1 MARVVVGGINNHNL
15 WNDGHSVNPGD
26 FIMVRLWRIW
36 AKALGEKSGATD
48 READYIALVRSVIV
62 GLNFVTC
69 LFIIAGV
76 IHNW

>member
-1 MARVVVGGINNHNL
+1 MARYVVECVSHWHICYGTNTSFKG
-15 WNDGHSVNPGD
+15 V
-26 FIMVRLWRIW
+26 IMVRLWRIW
-36 AKALGEKSGATD
+36 VKALGEKSGATD

-62 GLNFVTC
+62 GLNFITC

>member
-1 MARVVVGGINNHNL
+1 MARYIVERVSYRSICYGINTSFK
-15 WNDGHSVNPGD
+15 GVM
-26 FIMVRLWRIW
+26 MVRLWRIW

-48 READYIALVRSVIV
+48 READYIAIVRSVIV

>member
-1 MARVVVGGINNHNL
+1 MAHYTLECVSNWSICYGINTSFK
-15 WNDGHSVNPGD
+15 GVM
-26 FIMVRLWRIW
+26 MVKLWRIW
-36 AKALGEKSGATD
+36 VKALGEKSGATD

>member
-1 MARVVVGGINNHNL
+1 MARYVVECVSHWHICYGINTSFK
-15 WNDGHSVNPGD
+15 GVM
-26 FIMVRLWRIW
+26 MVRLWRIW

-48 READYIALVRSVIV
+48 READYIAIVRSVIV

>member
-1 MARVVVGGINNHNL
+1 MARYIVERVSYWSICYGINTSFK
-15 WNDGHSVNPGD
+15 GVM
-26 FIMVRLWRIW
+26 MVKLWRIW

-48 READYIALVRSVIV
+48 READYIAIVRSVIV

>member
-1 MARVVVGGINNHNL
+1 VARYIVERVSYWSICYGINTSFK
-15 WNDGHSVNPGD
+15 GVM
-26 FIMVRLWRIW
+26 MVKLWRIW

-48 READYIALVRSVIV
+48 READYIAIVRSVIV

>member
-1 MARVVVGGINNHNL
+1 MHNVL
-15 WNDGHSVNPGD
+15 RS
-26 FIMVRLWRIW
+26 WRIW
-36 AKALGEKSGATD
+36 VKALGEMSGASN
-48 READYIALVRSVIV
+48 READYIALVRTVIV

>member
-1 MARVVVGGINNHNL
+1 MDKA
-15 WNDGHSVNPGD
+15 
-26 FIMVRLWRIW
+26 WRIW
-36 AKALGEKSGATD
+36 CKAIGDKSGATD
-48 READYIALVRSVIV
+48 TEADYIALVRSVIV

>member
-1 MARVVVGGINNHNL
+1 MDRV
-15 WNDGHSVNPGD
+15 
-26 FIMVRLWRIW
+26 WRIW
-36 AKALGEKSGATD
+36 CKAIGDKSGATD
-48 READYIALVRSVIV
+48 AESDYIALVRTVIV